1 MVIWII
7 LAAILLAAIL
17 FALHYGYKLAFYYE
31 DPHTDPF
38 AYNREGQI
46 KPRAEALDQAL
57 QAFRDAPYEEV
68 TIRSKEGLTLYAN
81 YYHYQDGAPLEIHCH
96 GYKGN
101 ALRDFCGAWAVA
113 KESGHNVLLIDQR
126 CHGRSEGHTIT
137 FGILEK
143 TDVIRWI
150 GWANERFGQ
159 VPILLS
165 GVSMGGA
172 TVLMVSGCELPENVK
187 GIIADCPF
195 DAPTNIIKKVLGQDM
210 GMPVKLVYP
219 LIRLGGRLY
228 GRFDLNSDSPAEA
241 VKRAKTPIL
250 LIHGDDDR
258 FVPYPMSVNIH
269 AAAPEKIRFH
279 TVPGA
284 GHAMDQIWDFET
296 YRKVVKEFTAEV
308 L

>member
-1 MVIWII
+1 MVIGII
-7 LAAILLAAIL
+7 LAAIILAAVL

-46 KPRAEALDQAL
+46 KPRADALDKAL
-57 QAFRDAPYEEV
+57 RAFSDAPFEEV
-68 TIRSKEGLTLYAN
+68 TVRSKEGLTLYAN
-81 YYHYQDGAPLEIHCH
+81 YYHQKDGAPLEIWCH

-150 GWANERFGQ
+150 RWANERFGE

-165 GVSMGGA
+165 GVSMGAA
-172 TVLMVSGCELPENVK
+172 TVLMVAGCELPENVK

-195 DAPTNIIKKVLGQDM
+195 DAPSNIIRKVLGQDM

-228 GRFDLNSDSPAEA
+228 GRFDLDSDSPVEA
-241 VKRAKTPIL
+241 VKRAKKPIL

-258 FVPYPMSVNIH
+258 FVPYPMSQNIH

-284 GHAMDQIWDFET
+284 GHAMEQIWDPET
-296 YRKVVKEFTAEV
+296 YRKVVTEFTSSV

>member
-1 MVIWII
+1 MVIGII
-7 LAAILLAAIL
+7 LAALLLAAVL
-17 FALHYGYKLAFYYE
+17 FALHYGYKMAFYYD
-31 DPHTDPF
+31 DPRTDPF
-38 AYNREGQI
+38 DYNREGQI
-46 KPRAEALDQAL
+46 SPRAEALDEAL
-57 QAFRDAPYEEV
+57 RAFSEAPFEEV
-68 TIRSKEGLTLYAN
+68 TIRSREGLTLYAN
-81 YYHYQDGAPLEIHCH
+81 YYHYRDGAPLEIHCH

-113 KESGHNVLLIDQR
+113 KERGHNVLLIDQR

-143 TDVIRWI
+143 TDVLRWI
-150 GWANERFGQ
+150 SWANERFGP

-165 GVSMGGA
+165 GVSMGAA
-172 TVLMVSGCELPENVK
+172 TVLMAAGCDLPENVK
-187 GIIADCPF
+187 GVIADCPF
-195 DAPTNIIKKVLGQDM
+195 DAPSNIIRKVLGQDM

-219 LIRLGGRLY
+219 LIRLGARLY
-228 GRFDLNSDSPAEA
+228 GRFDLDSDSPLEA
-241 VKRAKTPIL
+241 VERAKVPIL

-258 FVPYPMSVNIH
+258 FVPYPMSQNIY

-284 GHAMDQIWDFET
+284 GHAMEQIWDPET
-296 YRKVVKEFTAEV
+296 YRKIVTEFTAEV